1 MGICRKLNRKLGK
14 QDEVAGISKVM
25 GGKCST
31 EKTCG
36 KISGKLKRKMGL
48 P

>member
-1 MGICRKLNRKLGK
+1 MGISRKLNRKLGK
-14 QDEVAGISKVM
+14 RDEDIAKIM
-25 GGKCST
+25 GGKKST